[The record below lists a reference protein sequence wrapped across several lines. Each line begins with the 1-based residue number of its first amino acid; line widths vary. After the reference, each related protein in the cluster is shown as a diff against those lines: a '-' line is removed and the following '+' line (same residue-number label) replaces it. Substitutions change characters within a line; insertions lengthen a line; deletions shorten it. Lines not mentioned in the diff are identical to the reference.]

1 MFRPASSVR
10 IRVAATVAALLLPAA
25 ASPAF
30 VAPDEAPLRLD
41 LASALATQPA
51 EPPPQAAAAPRFGEP
66 GPWFLTLGGGAAF
79 DFEDSTDGNLF
90 VGFSTF
96 LARELEFQIE
106 LGAWYFNQP
115 GDDTGGLSASL
126 VARWHLLHAD
136 DFDWTV
142 YLDAGIG
149 VLGAFDETPPG
160 GTSFNFLP
168 RLGAGFTKAI
178 DGTPA
183 RLQVGLRWH
192 HISNARIN
200 GDDNNPAR
208 NGLMVYAGVIF
219 PF

>member
-1 MFRPASSVR
+1 MFRPASIVP
-10 IRVAATVAALLLPAA
+10 IRVAAAVAALGVPTA
-25 ASPAF
+25 ASPALG
-30 VAPDEAPLRLD
+30 AIDETPLRLD
-41 LASALATQPA
+41 LASALASQPA
-51 EPPPQAAAAPRFGEP
+51 DAPAPASAAARFGEP
-66 GPWFLTLGGGAAF
+66 GPWYLTLGGGAAF

-96 LARELEFQIE
+96 LARELEFQVE
-106 LGAWYFNQP
+106 LGAWYFAQP
-115 GDDTGGLSASL
+115 GDDTGGLSASI

-178 DGTPA
+178 DGTAA

-208 NGLMVYAGVIF
+208 NGLMIYAGVIF